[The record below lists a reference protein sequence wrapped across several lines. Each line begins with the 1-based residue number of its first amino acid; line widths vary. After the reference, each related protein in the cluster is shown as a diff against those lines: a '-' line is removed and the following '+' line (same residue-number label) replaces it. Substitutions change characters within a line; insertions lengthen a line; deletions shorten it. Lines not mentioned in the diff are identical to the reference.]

1 MPGEPWR
8 PLAGVLKIL
17 AAGLLL
23 GLVTPS
29 MEEMA
34 VVTADVAESLIAPR
48 EELILIPSGR

>member
-34 VVTADVAESLIAPR
+34 VVTADGAESLIPPR